1 MASKI
6 HQGDVGTRLLVTVRE
21 SGVGI
26 DLTTASGLQI
36 IIKNPSGELLYNL
49 ASTLD
54 DGSALS
60 GVMYYDTVS
69 GDITQV
75 GVHKL
80 QAKVLSASTSFAT
93 DVYTFPVDR
102 NLGG

>member
-1 MASKI
+1 MASEI
-6 HQGDVGTRLLVTVRE
+6 HQNDIGTRFWVTVKE

-36 IIKNPSGELLYNL
+36 TFRNPSGDLLVKA
-49 ASTLD
+49 ASTSG

-69 GDITQV
+69 GDISQV
-75 GVHKL
+75 GHYKL
-80 QAKVLSASTSFAT
+80 QGIVLSASTKFST
-93 DVYTFPVDR
+93 EVYTFPVKK